1 MISSDAIRGLR
12 GREELAR
19 LRRGVEKESLRV
31 TPRGTLAQ
39 TPHPPALGSALTH
52 PHITTDFSEA
62 QPELI
67 TGVHESAAACIAEL
81 DDIHRFVFRHLHDEL
96 LWAASMPCVL
106 TADDAV
112 PLGRYGKSHIGRMKT
127 IYRRGLGYRYGRVM
141 QTISGIHYNFSV
153 PDALWPV
160 IAAARGETLDD
171 DTPTRAYFDL
181 IRNFR
186 RDSWL
191 LIYLFGASPAVCASF
206 VAGRRHALERFDE
219 TTLYL
224 PHATALRM
232 GPLGYQSSAQSSL
245 HVSYNSLADYSATM
259 WEALTTP
266 YPPFEAIGLRDA
278 KGGYKQLG
286 TGLLQI
292 ENEFYSPIRPKRRTR
307 SGEQPL
313 AALNDRGVEYVEVRC
328 LDLDPFLP
336 AGIDALTAHF
346 LDVFLLA
353 CLLRDSPPD
362 SPEESARIQANQR
375 AIVDCGRDP
384 NLVLDD
390 GSGTVNCPAWA
401 IRMLDDCGVVAG
413 LIDEVSG
420 DGHAG
425 AAVDAQRDKVA
436 RPEVTPSARV
446 LTSMREARTSYRR
459 FTLHQSASHKA
470 HYCENSLTPERIAFF
485 ERLSRESLAAQR
497 RREASERGSFDEYLA
512 RVRKGYEQ
520 VPVPDA
526 RRA

>member
-1 MISSDAIRGLR
+1 MISADAIRGLR
-12 GREELAR
+12 GRGELAH
-19 LRRGVEKESLRV
+19 LKRGIEKESLRV

-39 TPHPPALGSALTH
+39 TPHPRGLGSALAH

-67 TGVHESAAACIAEL
+67 TDVHDSAAACIAEL
-81 DDIHRFVFRHLHDEL
+81 DDIHRFVYRHLDEEL
-96 LWAASMPCVL
+96 LWAASMPCAL
-106 TADDAV
+106 RTDEPI
-112 PLGRYGKSHIGRMKT
+112 PLGRYGESHIGRMKR

-153 PDALWPV
+153 PDTLWPT
-160 IAAARGETLDD
+160 IAGVRRETLDD

-191 LIYLFGASPAVCASF
+191 LIYLFGASPAVCVSF
-206 VAGRRHALERFDE
+206 AADRPHALQRLDE

-224 PHATALRM
+224 PFATSLRM

-245 HVSYNSLADYSATM
+245 HVSYNSLADYSETM
-259 WEALTTP
+259 WRALTMP
-266 YPPFEAIGLRDA
+266 YPPYEAIGLRDA

-286 TGLLQI
+286 TALLQI

-307 SGEQPL
+307 SGERPL
-313 AALNDRGVEYVEVRC
+313 AALNERGVEYIEVRC

-336 AGIDALTAHF
+336 AGVDARASRF
-346 LDVFLLA
+346 MDAFLLA

-362 SPEESARIQANQR
+362 SPEESARIQANQS
-375 AIVDCGRDP
+375 AVVDRGRDP
-384 NLVLDD
+384 NLELDD
-390 GSGTVNCPAWA
+390 GNFAVSSAAWA
-401 IRMLDDCGVVAG
+401 SRILDDCGVVAD

-420 DGHAG
+420 DGLVG
-425 AAVDAQRDKVA
+425 EAVEAQRAKVA
-436 RPEVTPSARV
+436 QPERTPSARI
-446 LTSMREARTSYRR
+446 LREIRDTETSYRLFALTR
-459 FTLHQSASHKA
+459 SASHKA
-470 HYCENSLTPERIAFF
+470 YFREDSLPEDRIALF
-485 ERLSRESLAAQR
+485 EALSRRSSAEQA
-497 RREASERGSFDEYLA
+497 RREASERETFDEYFA
-512 RVRKGYEQ
+512 QTRKGYGRD
-520 VPVPDA
+520 PLRDA

>member
-1 MISSDAIRGLR
+1 MISADAIRGLR

-19 LRRGVEKESLRV
+19 LRRGIEKESLRV

-39 TPHPPALGSALTH
+39 TPHPAALGAALTH

-81 DDIHRFVFRHLHDEL
+81 DDIHRFVYRHLQDQL
-96 LWAASMPCVL
+96 LWAASMPCAL
-106 TADDAV
+106 TAGDAV
-112 PLGRYGKSHIGRMKT
+112 PLGRYGKSNIGRIKT

-153 PDALWPV
+153 PDTLWPV
-160 IAAARGETLDD
+160 IARARRQTLDD

-206 VAGRRHALERFDE
+206 VADRPHALQRFDAR
-219 TTLYL
+219 TFYR
-224 PHATALRM
+224 PHATSLRM

-245 HVSYNSLADYSATM
+245 HLSYNSLADYSVTM
-259 WEALTTP
+259 REALTTP
-266 YPPFEAIGLRDA
+266 YPPYESIGLRDA
-278 KGGYKQLG
+278 NGEYRQLG
-286 TGLLQI
+286 TALLQI
-292 ENEFYSPIRPKRRTR
+292 ENEFYGPIRPKRPTR
-307 SGEQPL
+307 SGEMPL

-336 AGIDALTAHF
+336 AGIDARASRF
-346 LDVFLLA
+346 LDAFLLA

-362 SPEESARIQANQR
+362 SPEESGRIRTNQS
-375 AIVDCGRDP
+375 AVVDHGRDP
-384 NLVLDD
+384 NLLLDD
-390 GSGTVNCPAWA
+390 GNTTVSCPAWA
-401 IRMLDDCGVVAG
+401 TRLLDDCGVVAN

-420 DGHAG
+420 DGHVG
-425 AAVDAQRDKVA
+425 EAVDAQRAKVA
-436 RPEVTPSARV
+436 QPERTPSARI
-446 LTSMREARTSYRR
+446 LESMRLAQTSYRSFALR
-459 FTLHQSASHKA
+459 QTASHKA
-470 HYCENSLTPERIAFF
+470 YFSESPLSEERIAFF
-485 ERLSRESLAAQR
+485 DRLSRESTAAQT
-497 RREASERGSFDEYLA
+497 RREASESETFDEYFA
-512 RVRKGYEQ
+512 RSREGYEQ
-520 VPVPDA
+520 AQVPDA

>member
-1 MISSDAIRGLR
+1 MISADAIKGLR
-12 GREELAR
+12 GREELAH
-19 LRRGVEKESLRV
+19 LRRGIEKESLRV

-39 TPHPPALGSALTH
+39 TPHPSGLGSALTH

-67 TGVHESAAACIAEL
+67 TDVHDSAAACIAEL
-81 DDIHRFVFRHLHDEL
+81 DDIHRFVYRHLGDEL
-96 LWAASMPCVL
+96 LWAASMPCAL
-106 TADDAV
+106 RSDERI
-112 PLGRYGKSHIGRMKT
+112 PLGRYGESHIGRMKT

-153 PDALWPV
+153 PETLWPV
-160 IAAARGETLDD
+160 IAGARRETLDD

-191 LIYLFGASPAVCASF
+191 LIYLFGASPAVCMSF
-206 VAGRRHALERFDE
+206 VADRPHALQSLDE

-224 PHATALRM
+224 PFATSLRM

-245 HVSYNSLADYSATM
+245 HVSYNSLADYSETM
-259 WEALTTP
+259 WQALTMP
-266 YPPFEAIGLRDA
+266 YPPYEAIGLRDA

-286 TGLLQI
+286 TALLQI

-307 SGEQPL
+307 SGERPL
-313 AALNDRGVEYVEVRC
+313 AALNERGVEYVEVRC

-336 AGIDALTAHF
+336 AGIDARTSRF
-346 LDVFLLA
+346 LDAFLLS

-362 SPEESARIQANQR
+362 SPEESARIQANQSVV
-375 AIVDCGRDP
+375 VDRGRDP
-384 NLVLDD
+384 NLKLDD
-390 GSGTVNCPAWA
+390 GNVALSATAWA
-401 IRMLDDCGVVAG
+401 SRILDDCSRVAD

-420 DGHAG
+420 DGLVG
-425 AAVDAQRDKVA
+425 EAVEAQRAKVA
-436 RPEVTPSARV
+436 QPERTPSARI
-446 LTSMREARTSYRR
+446 LEHIREAEPSYRL
-459 FTLHQSASHKA
+459 FALTQSASHKS
-470 HYCENSLTPERIAFF
+470 YFREDSLPEDRITFF
-485 ERLSRESLAAQR
+485 DRLSRESSAEQA
-497 RREASERGSFDEYLA
+497 RREASERETFDEYFA
-512 RVRKGYEQ
+512 QTRKGYGQ
-520 VPVPDA
+520 DPLRDA

>member
-1 MISSDAIRGLR
+1 MISADAIKSLR

-19 LRRGVEKESLRV
+19 LRRGIEKESLRV

-39 TPHPPALGSALTH
+39 TPHPSALGAALTH

-81 DDIHRFVFRHLHDEL
+81 DEIHRFVYRHLQNEL
-96 LWAASMPCVL
+96 LWAASMPCAL
-106 TADDAV
+106 TAGGAV
-112 PLGRYGKSHIGRMKT
+112 PLGRYGKSHVGRMKT

-153 PDALWPV
+153 PDPLWPV
-160 IAAARGETLDD
+160 IARARHQTLDD
-171 DTPTRAYFDL
+171 ATPTRAYFDL

-206 VAGRRHALERFDE
+206 VADRLHALQQFDE
-219 TTLYL
+219 TTFYL

-232 GPLGYQSSAQSSL
+232 GTLGYQSSAQSSL

-259 WEALTTP
+259 RQALTTP
-266 YPPFEAIGLRDA
+266 YPPYEVIGLRDA
-278 KGGYKQLG
+278 NGEYRQLG
-286 TGLLQI
+286 TALLQI
-292 ENEFYSPIRPKRRTR
+292 ENEFYGPIRPKRRTR
-307 SGEQPL
+307 SGEMPL

-336 AGIDALTAHF
+336 AGIDALASRF
-346 LDVFLLA
+346 LDAFLLV
-353 CLLRDSPPD
+353 CLLRHSPPD
-362 SPEESARIQANQR
+362 GPEESVRIQTNHR
-375 AIVDCGRDP
+375 AVVTHGRDP
-384 NLVLDD
+384 NLLLDD
-390 GSGTVNCPAWA
+390 GNGTVPCSAWA
-401 IRMLDDCGVVAG
+401 TRILDDCSVVAN

-420 DGHAG
+420 DGQVG
-425 AAVDAQRDKVA
+425 EAVDAQRSKVA
-436 RPEVTPSARV
+436 EPELTPSARI
-446 LTSMREARTSYRR
+446 LQSMRLARTSYRS
-459 FTLHQSASHKA
+459 FALHQSASHKA
-470 HYCENSLTPERIAFF
+470 YFSESPLGKERTAFF
-485 ERLSRESLAAQR
+485 EGLSRESTAEQT
-497 RREASERGSFDEYLA
+497 RREASESETFDEYFT
-512 RVRKGYEQ
+512 RSRKGYEQ

>member
-1 MISSDAIRGLR
+1 MISADAIRVLR

-19 LRRGVEKESLRV
+19 LRRGIEKESLRV
-31 TPRGTLAQ
+31 TPRGTLAR
-39 TPHPPALGSALTH
+39 TPHPPALGAALTH

-81 DDIHRFVFRHLHDEL
+81 DDIHRFVFRHLQDEL
-96 LWAASMPCVL
+96 LWAASMPCAL
-106 TADDAV
+106 TADDRV
-112 PLGRYGKSHIGRMKT
+112 PLGRYGESHIGRIKT
-127 IYRRGLGYRYGRVM
+127 IYRRGLGYRYGRIM

-153 PDALWPV
+153 PDTLWPV
-160 IAAARGETLDD
+160 IARARRETLED

-206 VAGRRHALERFDE
+206 LANRPHALQQFDE
-219 TTLYL
+219 TTFYL
-224 PHATALRM
+224 PQATALRM
-232 GPLGYQSSAQSSL
+232 GPLGYQSSVQSSQ

-259 WEALTTP
+259 REALTTP
-266 YPPFEAIGLRDA
+266 YPPYEAIGLRDA
-278 KGGYKQLG
+278 NGDYKQLG
-286 TGLLQI
+286 TALLQI
-292 ENEFYSPIRPKRRTR
+292 ENEFYGPIRPKRRTR
-307 SGEQPL
+307 SGEMPL

-336 AGIDALTAHF
+336 AGIDALASRF
-346 LDVFLLA
+346 LDAFLLV

-362 SPEESARIQANQR
+362 SPEESVRVQANQR
-375 AIVDCGRDP
+375 AVVDRGRDP
-384 NLVLDD
+384 NLLLDD
-390 GSGTVNCPAWA
+390 GNGALSCPAWA
-401 IRMLDDCGVVAG
+401 TRILEDCSVVAN

-420 DGHAG
+420 DGHVAE
-425 AAVDAQRDKVA
+425 AVDAQRAKVA
-436 RPEVTPSARV
+436 WPERTPSARI
-446 LTSMREARTSYRR
+446 LESMRRAETSYRS
-459 FTLHQSASHKA
+459 FALNQSVSHKA
-470 HYCENSLTPERIAFF
+470 YFSESPLSKERMAFF
-485 ERLSRESLAAQR
+485 DGLSRKSMAEQTQ
-497 RREASERGSFDEYLA
+497 REASERETFDEYFA
-512 RVRKGYEQ
+512 RSRKGYEQ